1 MSNKNSKYTHRFE
14 EVVEKYDLKLD
25 EAWNKELMP
34 HRGRHPDDYHDYM
47 LNRIREI
54 DNMALGNQ
62 RVFLSEFSDLKKEII
77 NNPGMIRKSFWKG

>member
-1 MSNKNSKYTHRFE
+1 M
-14 EVVEKYDLKLD
+14 D